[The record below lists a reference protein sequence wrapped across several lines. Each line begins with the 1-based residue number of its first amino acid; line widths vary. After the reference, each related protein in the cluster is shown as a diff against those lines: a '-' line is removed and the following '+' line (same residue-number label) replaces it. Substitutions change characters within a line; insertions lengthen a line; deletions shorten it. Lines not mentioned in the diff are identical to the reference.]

1 MVNTRS
7 KEGLQRSPLYQYQNH
22 SKTFFQLDR
31 LCIIDRSIS
40 RFLFKG
46 SAETDGNIQV
56 VRYAT
61 KAVSCRRQSV
71 FFSQWCTVLR
81 VFHKALH
88 IAHRT
93 SLQVANLRTC
103 AGEVTG
109 SNLDWDTDCHQAT
122 SAPKLLAI
130 PPMLHVSSS
139 CQYHSTNAT
148 RIFHSQNTSLSL
160 SLSLHHKYGL

>member
-1 MVNTRS
+1 M
-7 KEGLQRSPLYQYQNH
+7 
-22 SKTFFQLDR
+22 
-31 LCIIDRSIS
+31 
-40 RFLFKG
+40 
-46 SAETDGNIQV
+46 

-61 KAVSCRRQSV
+61 KAVSCRRQSI

-93 SLQVANLRTC
+93 SLQAANLRTG

-148 RIFHSQNTSLSL
+148 RKFHSQNTSLSL
-160 SLSLHHKYGL
+160 SLSVTPSQIRFVNVPFVTSLQKSNTLQTNYNRFIIYVSRYSEWPRAQSLRRNQVSGHG